1 MNAKSSA
8 RKQRQIRLS
17 TTFCAAI
24 LFVHTQ
30 TVQANPVGGSV
41 VNGSAGFATS
51 GNTLT
56 VTNTPGT
63 IINWQGFSINSNEV
77 TNFAQQSAASTVLNR
92 VVGSDPSNI
101 LGTLQSNGRVF
112 LVNPNGILFGAG
124 AVVDVAGLVASTLNL
139 SDADFLAGNNHF
151 TQVPGAAN
159 ISNAGNVSA
168 QQGGQIYLIAPNVE
182 NTGVITAPNGEILL
196 AAGYSVDLVS
206 TDDPNLRV
214 NITAPAGDAT
224 NIGQLIASSGSL
236 GLFGTVVSNSG
247 IVSADSATMQ
257 GGKIVFKA
265 TQRVEAGGGIGASGA
280 SGGSVDISVEHSL
293 DPDAPGVVL
302 QTGAIEAQGS
312 TGPGGSVS
320 MSADSNLSAAA
331 INTDGA
337 TAGGQISVQ
346 AANRAL
352 ATASAQY
359 TADSTLGEGGDILVS
374 ADVSNY
380 SSGSYSATGVTG
392 GNITM
397 AGNEIKLAGAQL
409 DTSGTYSGGTIRV
422 GGLMHGAAGFAAQG
436 VALGNA
442 TNVLVN
448 SATVLKADALQTGDG
463 GEVVLWSNRAM
474 SFTGSIS
481 AKGGAL
487 SGNGGNAEVSGL
499 TSFGYG
505 GLTDLSAANGLNGT
519 LLLDPNNITIV
530 AGSGLPYQEIIDP
543 TTGTGEGFG
552 GATNIGLGNGNIVVA
567 SPLDSFAGT
576 NSGAVYL
583 FSPAGSLVSTLL
595 GSTAGDQVGSGG
607 ISTLTGSNS
616 NNFVVQSPNWS
627 NAGAAGAGAVTWMN
641 GTTGLLSTGI
651 GGGAV
656 SASNSLVGSTAG
668 DSAGSYGVTALSN
681 GNYVVNTP
689 YWTDLSGL
697 SQVGAVS
704 WGNGSTGTAGTIAD
718 TNSLVGSK
726 ANDHVGIGGVTAL
739 GNGNYV
745 VSSYS
750 WNGGLGAVTWN
761 NGLGGTV
768 GQVTSSN
775 SLVGNIA
782 TDSIGNGGVTALSNA
797 NYVVSSYSWSGGFGA
812 VTWGNGLG
820 GTVGQ
825 VTSSN
830 SLVGS
835 LSTDQ
840 IGLYGGIISLANGN
854 YLVQSSAWNNN
865 AGAVTF
871 GNGSSGTIGAVS
883 ASNSLTGSS
892 SGDQVGSSVT
902 VLPGSSYVV
911 SSYSWNGGLGAVT
924 WGNGTTGTVGPVTSA
939 NSLVGSTTTDNVG
952 NGGITVLANGN
963 YVVDSYSW
971 NGGLGAVTWANGS
984 GGTTGAVTPANSLV
998 GSTAGDNVGNGGV
1011 TALTNG
1017 NYVVDS
1023 YYWNNGAATQ
1033 GGAVTW
1039 VNGANGYIDGS
1050 ASKGGVVSASNSLVG
1065 TNAND
1070 WVGINGIT
1078 PLLVNGNYVVSSSYW
1093 NGGLGAVTWGNG
1105 SGGTVGA
1112 VTASKS
1118 LVGSIAGDSVGSDG
1132 VTALTNGNYLVSS
1145 TFWNGG
1151 YGAMT
1156 WGNGSVG
1163 TAGVVSAANSLV
1175 GSTIYD
1181 RVGSSQGRG
1190 NIIELNGNGNLV
1202 ITDYNWGST
1211 STAAGLGSVTWM
1223 NGANGKLA
1231 DGTSGG
1237 AISAANSLVGSTAGD
1252 LVGSSCDCTNSGYVI
1267 SLANGNYAVMSPSWS
1282 NGLLSGAGAVTIGN
1296 GTAGTVGTVSAANS
1310 LVGTAANEYL
1320 GNDAFELT
1328 GQPGKVLIASA
1339 GANNGDGGVYLL
1351 GGTATLANGKLL
1363 FADSLG
1369 VDAPTG
1375 AALIS
1380 STLNAGT
1387 NVVLQAYND
1396 ITQLPG
1402 AAINATGAGNLTL
1415 QAGNNVVLNDVINVK
1430 GKLDIS
1436 ANDPAAAQASGT
1448 GVLDSSK
1455 ATLTASQINLINYGS
1470 ADVSIGFI
1478 HGGSGAVT
1486 VVATGGNFINNSGS
1500 TKPITTTGKIS
1511 VYSNDPA
1518 LDTLNGMVSNYH
1530 LYNCTYASGC
1540 QTPGTIDPGA
1550 GTGLY
1555 YSLAPTLAV
1564 AADAV
1569 SKVYGASDALTYSA
1583 TGFVAGDTIAT
1594 PGMFTGAL
1602 GRAAGESVT
1611 GGPYAINQGT
1621 LASSMGYTIS
1631 TFTPNNLTIT
1641 PALLTVAANGTNKI
1655 LSTADPPLTYSVSGL
1670 QFSDT
1675 AATTLNPVTIS
1686 RSAGE
1691 TVGNYLISVSTSLT
1705 AGLAST
1711 NYTLSLAGANFTI
1724 LARTVIN
1731 EMVDISNPKQKKKE
1745 DVLALN
1751 LPAGDRGNMQGLP
1764 MCN

>member
-1 MNAKSSA
+1 MNTRSSA
-8 RKQRQIRLS
+8 RKPGQIRLS
-17 TTFCAAI
+17 TTFGAAI
-24 LFVHTQ
+24 LFVFTQ
-30 TVQANPVGGSV
+30 AVQANPVGGSV

-63 IINWQGFSINSNEV
+63 IINWQGFSINPNEV

-112 LVNPNGILFGAG
+112 LVNSNGILFGAG

-159 ISNAGNVSA
+159 ISNAGNIGA

-224 NIGQLIASSGSL
+224 NIGRLIASSGSL
-236 GLFGTVVSNSG
+236 GLFGTVVSNGG
-247 IVSADSATMQ
+247 IVSADSATVQ

-265 TQRVEAGGGIGASGA
+265 TQRVEAGGTISANGAT
-280 SGGSVDISVEHSL
+280 GGSVDISAAHSL
-293 DPDAPGVVL
+293 DPNAPGVVL

-312 TGPGGSVS
+312 AGAGGSVS
-320 MSADSNLSAAA
+320 MNADSILSAAA
-331 INTDGA
+331 IDTDGT

-374 ADVSNY
+374 AEVSNY
-380 SSGSYSATGVTG
+380 SSGSYSATGMTG
-392 GNITM
+392 GNLTM

-409 DTSGTYSGGTIRV
+409 DASGTNGGGTIHV
-422 GGLMHGAAGFAAQG
+422 GGLMHGTTGFASQG
-436 VALGNA
+436 IGLGNA

-448 SATVLKADALQTGDG
+448 SATALKADALQTGNG
-463 GEVVLWSNRAM
+463 GEVVLWSDRAM

-481 AKGGAL
+481 AKGGAQA
-487 SGNGGNAEVSGL
+487 GNGGNAEVSGL

-505 GLTDLSAANGLNGT
+505 GLTDLSAANGLSGT

-543 TTGTGEGFG
+543 YPSAGEGFG
-552 GATNIGLGNGNIVVA
+552 GATNIGLGNGNIVIA
-567 SPLDSFAGT
+567 SPLDSFSGT

-583 FSPAGSLVSTLL
+583 FNPAGSLVSALV

-616 NNFVVQSPNWS
+616 NNFAVQSPNWS
-627 NAGAAGAGAVTWMN
+627 NAGAATAGAVTWVN
-641 GTTGLLSTGI
+641 GTSGKLADGTTGGTISASNSLIGSTAGDSVGSYGVTALSNGNYVVDSAGLSGGI
-651 GGGAV
+651 GAVTWGNGSGGTVGVV
-656 SASNSLVGSTAG
+656 SASNSLVGSVAG
-668 DSAGSYGVTALSN
+668 DSIGMGGVTALPNGNYLVSSPNWTDVSGNLQVGAVTWGNGTAGTVGTVSSTNSLVGSTAYDHVGNLGLAILANGNYVVRSYSWNGGLGAVTWGNGATGKLADGSSGGIVSTSNSLVGSSSTDQIGSYGIITLSNGNYLVQIPGWNNNTGAVTFGNGSAGAIGTVSSVNSLIGSSSGDQVGSSVTMLPGSNYVVTSSNWSDPLGIPLAGAVTWGNGSTGTVGAVSSTNSLVGSAANDNVGNGGITILANGNYVVDSYSWKGGFGAVTWANGSGGTTGAVLAANSLVGSATGDSVGSYGVTALSN
-681 GNYVVNTP
+681 GNYVVN
-689 YWTDLSGL
+689 S
-697 SQVGAVS
+697 
-704 WGNGSTGTAGTIAD
+704 AG
-718 TNSLVGSK
+718 
-726 ANDHVGIGGVTAL
+726 
-739 GNGNYV
+739 
-745 VSSYS
+745 
-750 WNGGLGAVTWN
+750 
-761 NGLGGTV
+761 
-768 GQVTSSN
+768 
-775 SLVGNIA
+775 
-782 TDSIGNGGVTALSNA
+782 
-797 NYVVSSYSWSGGFGA
+797 WSGGIGA
-812 VTWGNGLG
+812 VTWGNGAI
-820 GTVGQ
+820 GTVG
-825 VTSSN
+825 
-830 SLVGS
+830 
-835 LSTDQ
+835 
-840 IGLYGGIISLANGN
+840 
-854 YLVQSSAWNNN
+854 
-865 AGAVTF
+865 
-871 GNGSSGTIGAVS
+871 AVS
-883 ASNSLTGSS
+883 
-892 SGDQVGSSVT
+892 
-902 VLPGSSYVV
+902 
-911 SSYSWNGGLGAVT
+911 
-924 WGNGTTGTVGPVTSA
+924 SA
-939 NSLVGSTTTDNVG
+939 NSLVGSVG
-952 NGGITVLANGN
+952 GD
-963 YVVDSYSW
+963 YV
-971 NGGLGAVTWANGS
+971 GS
-984 GGTTGAVTPANSLV
+984 GGVTK
-998 GSTAGDNVGNGGV
+998 
-1011 TALTNG
+1011 LT
-1017 NYVVDS
+1017 
-1023 YYWNNGAATQ
+1023 
-1033 GGAVTW
+1033 
-1039 VNGANGYIDGS
+1039 
-1050 ASKGGVVSASNSLVG
+1050 
-1065 TNAND
+1065 
-1070 WVGINGIT
+1070 
-1078 PLLVNGNYVVSSSYW
+1078 NGNYVVSSSDW

-1118 LVGSIAGDSVGSDG
+1118 LVGSTAGDSVGSDG

-1145 TFWNGG
+1145 SSWNGG
-1151 YGAMT
+1151 YGAVT

-1181 RVGSSQGRG
+1181 QVGFSQGRG

-1202 ITDYNWGST
+1202 VTDYNWGST

-1231 DGTSGG
+1231 DGTFGG
-1237 AISAANSLVGSTAGD
+1237 EISATNSLVGSTAGD
-1252 LVGSSCDCTNSGYVI
+1252 LVGSSCDCTYSGYVI
-1267 SLANGNYAVMSPSWS
+1267 SLANGNYAVMSPTWN
-1282 NGLLSGAGAVTIGN
+1282 NGLLSGAGAVTMGK
-1296 GTAGTVGTVSAANS
+1296 GASGTVGTVSAANS
-1310 LVGTAANEYL
+1310 LVGTATNEYL

-1339 GANNGDGGVYLL
+1339 AANNGDGGVYLL

-1363 FADSLG
+1363 FTDSLG

-1375 AALIS
+1375 AALIA

-1402 AAINATGAGNLTL
+1402 AAINATGSGNLTL

-1448 GVLDSSK
+1448 GMLDASK

-1470 ADVSIGFI
+1470 GDVSIGYI
-1478 HGGSGAVT
+1478 RGGSGAVT

-1564 AADAV
+1564 TADAV
-1569 SKVYGASDALTYSA
+1569 SKVYGASDALTYSV

-1602 GRAAGESVT
+1602 GRTAGESVT

-1641 PALLTVAANGTNKI
+1641 PALLTVAANATNKI
-1655 LSTADPPLTYSVSGL
+1655 LSTGDPPLTYSVSGL

-1691 TVGNYLISVSTSLT
+1691 TVGSYPITVSTSLT

-1731 EMVDISNPKQKKKE
+1731 ELVDISNPKQKKKE
-1745 DVLALN
+1745 DLLALN